1 MHSGSDTLIISV
13 KHFLDGKEKTVSF
26 ARDSHRITTM
36 KKIIITDTLKDFVRQ
51 HVSLL
56 AGYDNTVFYV
66 KSGHEALDIHR
77 KENVDLIITALDF
90 SDLSGEQFCA
100 IIRGDDMLKKVSILI
115 VCPDSPSD
123 TERCLTCGASDY
135 ITEPLAP
142 ATFLWKVLQLL
153 NISER
158 TSYRVVVKVSLSGD
172 DEHEPPFFCT
182 SQNISASG
190 ILLETDRVL
199 KEGDRISCSFFLPNS
214 IRIHADGVVVRVTDK
229 EPGLKDYGVRFVD
242 LPSSVSLQIVSFV
255 ENWPRRKTR

>member
-26 ARDSHRITTM
+26 AGDCHRITTM

-77 KENVDLIITALDF
+77 KENVDLIIAALDF
-90 SDLSGEQFCA
+90 SDLPCEQFCA
-100 IIRGDDMLKKVSILI
+100 TIRGDDMLKKVSILI
-115 VCPDSPSD
+115 VCPDSLAD
-123 TERCLTCGASDY
+123 IERCLTCGASDY

-172 DEHEPPFFCT
+172 VHDPPFFCT